1 MKKLVAIMA
10 LSFGLIFSSYAQEK
24 APQMRER
31 KMNDSCKMMTPQD
44 NQKKIGERKD
54 FDGKGFYARPQMRH
68 GMRGFEGPRMEGR
81 MEMKGKMDGRM
92 EMKGKMEEMK
102 GRPMMNRPTE
112 GRPTEGRPMYMRGR
126 GMRGNMNMYHNFPP
140 KPEQK
145 VEKNDVKVEI
155 IVPATKIRKGPSVDE
170 STLSMEDFL
179 LYINYK
185 E

>member
-1 MKKLVAIMA
+1 MA
-10 LSFGLIFSSYAQEK
+10 LSFGLIISSYAQEK

-31 KMNDSCKMMTPQD
+31 KMNDSCKMMLPQD
-44 NQKKIGERKD
+44 NQKKMGERKD

-68 GMRGFEGPRMEGR
+68 GMRNFEFEGPRMEGR
-81 MEMKGKMDGRM
+81 MEMKGKMEG
-92 EMKGKMEEMK
+92 MK

-112 GRPTEGRPMYMRGR
+112 GRPTEGRPMGHPMYMRGR
-126 GMRGNMNMYHNFPP
+126 GMRGMNMYHNFPP

-145 VEKNDVKVEI
+145 VEIEKKDVKEAEV
-155 IVPATKIRKGPSVDE
+155 IVPAVKIKKGPSVDE
-170 STLSMEDFL
+170 STLSMQDFL